1 MARVVNQLLL
11 RWVLGWRHMASFKL
25 AQLSDTHVVR
35 KHSVLSNGVDSN
47 HALRA
52 AVYQLIKADDI
63 DAVLLSGDLVERGEI
78 YEYFELR
85 NILDPLMGLKPVY
98 LMLGNHDVRDNF
110 LGLFRDYPFINQ
122 ANNSWGVQYSVTL
135 NDTHALVVLDTLKEG
150 RDAGYLSAD
159 KLIWLDRTLERHR
172 EKSVLLAMHHPMID
186 VGNSMMNKM
195 NLVNQSDLSAVLQKH
210 KNVNRIFCGHIHRE
224 ITDAFGT
231 IPVQVCPST
240 AFAYPANL
248 NESNVDQ
255 LCRDNPGYLVHEI
268 TDGVLTSKRHYLDLH
283 ASLATA

>member
-1 MARVVNQLLL
+1 
-11 RWVLGWRHMASFKL
+11 MASFKL

-35 KHSVLSNGVDSN
+35 KHSVLSNGIDSN
-47 HALRA
+47 QALRA

-85 NILDPLMGLKPVY
+85 SILDPLMGLKPVY

-135 NDTHALVVLDTLKEG
+135 SDTHALIVLDTLKEG

-172 EKSVLLAMHHPMID
+172 GKSVLLAMHHPMID
-186 VGNSMMNKM
+186 VGNSMMNQM

-210 KNVNRIFCGHIHRE
+210 KNITRILCGHVHRDL
-224 ITDAFGT
+224 TGSFGT

-255 LCRDNPGYLVHEI
+255 LCKDDPGYLVHEI
-268 TDGVLTSKRHYLDLH
+268 CDGVLTTKRHNLDLH
-283 ASLATA
+283 ATLATA

>member
-1 MARVVNQLLL
+1 
-11 RWVLGWRHMASFKL
+11 MASFKL

-52 AVYQLIKADDI
+52 VVYQLIKADDI

-186 VGNSMMNKM
+186 VGNSMMNQM
-195 NLVNQSDLSAVLQKH
+195 NLANQSDLSVILQKH
-210 KNVNRIFCGHIHRE
+210 KNVNRILCGHIHRE
-224 ITDAFGT
+224 IAGIFGT

-255 LCRDNPGYLVHEI
+255 LCKDNPGYLVHEI
-268 TDGVLTSKRHYLDLH
+268 TDCVLTTKRHNLDLH